1 MGENVATVIAVCTSN
16 AKGVSKAPVASAVF
30 KVGVGLEGDAH
41 AGGDAVREVSLLA
54 VESIGKMK
62 SEGRKFQPG
71 DFAENIT
78 TSGIEL
84 ASLPVGT
91 RLKAGSEVTLEI
103 TQIGKKCHS
112 GCAIFKEVGNC
123 IMPKEGVFARVITG
137 GTIRSGD
144 EIQVIS

>member
-1 MGENVATVIAVCTSN
+1 MASVVAVCMST
-16 AKGVSKAPVASAVF
+16 AKGVGKLPVDLAVF
-30 KVGVGLEGDAH
+30 KVGIGLEGDAH

-54 VESIGKMK
+54 MESIGKMDGGGCEFK
-62 SEGRKFQPG
+62 PG

-78 TSGIEL
+78 TRGIEL

-91 RLKAGSEVTLEI
+91 RLQAGGEVTFEI
-103 TQIGKKCHS
+103 TQIGKKCHR

-137 GTIRSGD
+137 GTIRPGD
-144 EIQVIS
+144 GIQVLG

>member
-1 MGENVATVIAVCTSN
+1 LASVIAVCKSDT
-16 AKGVSKAPVASAVF
+16 KGISKAPVASAVF

-62 SEGRKFQPG
+62 SDGREFKPG

-84 ASLPVGT
+84 VSLPVGT
-91 RLKAGSEVTLEI
+91 RLKAGSEVTLEV

-123 IMPKEGVFARVITG
+123 IMPKEGVFAMVITA
-137 GTIRSGD
+137 GTIRPGD
-144 EIQVIS
+144 EIQVIE

>member
-1 MGENVATVIAVCTSN
+1 MASVVAVCSST
-16 AKGVSKAPVASAVF
+16 AKGVSKLPVDSAVF
-30 KVGVGLEGDAH
+30 KVGMGLEGDAH

-54 VESIGKMK
+54 VESIGKMDAG
-62 SEGRKFQPG
+62 GREFKPG

-84 ASLPVGT
+84 VSLPIGT
-91 RLKAGSEVTLEI
+91 RLQAGNEVLLEI

-123 IMPKEGVFARVITG
+123 IMPKEGVFARVIKG
-137 GTIRSGD
+137 GTVRPGD
-144 EIQVIS
+144 GIQVLR

>member
-1 MGENVATVIAVCTSN
+1 MASVIAVCRSD
-16 AKGVSKAPVASAVF
+16 AKGVRKAPVASAVF

-54 VESIGKMK
+54 VESISKMNGG
-62 SEGRKFQPG
+62 GREFKPG

-91 RLKAGSEVTLEI
+91 KLQAGNEVMLEI

-112 GCAIFKEVGNC
+112 GCAVMKEVGSC
-123 IMPKEGVFARVITG
+123 IMPKEGVFARVING
-137 GTIRSGD
+137 GAIRPGD
-144 EIQVIS
+144 GIQVLR

>member
-1 MGENVATVIAVCTSN
+1 MASVIAVCMSA
-16 AKGVSKAPVASAVF
+16 AKGVSKAPVAAAVF

-54 VESIGKMK
+54 MESIGKMNSDSREFK
-62 SEGRKFQPG
+62 PG

-91 RLKAGSEVTLEI
+91 RLQAGNEVMLEI

-123 IMPKEGVFARVITG
+123 IMPKEGVFARVIRG
-137 GTIRSGD
+137 GTIRPGD
-144 EIQVIS
+144 EIKVLS

>member
-1 MGENVATVIAVCTSN
+1 MASVIAVCRSA
-16 AKGVSKAPVASAVF
+16 AKGVSKAPVDSAVF
-30 KVGVGLEGDAH
+30 KVGTGLEGDAH

-54 VESIGKMK
+54 MESIGKMNSDSREFK
-62 SEGRKFQPG
+62 PG

-91 RLKAGSEVTLEI
+91 RLQAGSEVTLEI

-123 IMPKEGVFARVITG
+123 IMPKEGVFARVIRG
-137 GTIRSGD
+137 GTIRPGD
-144 EIQVIS
+144 EIKVLS